1 MHLRTIKTR
10 PKPIQIDLERTAVI
24 VVDMQNCFLSK
35 GGMFDLAGLDIS
47 RAREIVPRC
56 KDVIDAARKSGCKVI
71 YLRHSYNPDLSD
83 SGGETSPNWYKELG
97 PVFFRKHPDL
107 KDKLNF
113 EGTWGA
119 DIIED
124 LKPQE
129 GDVVVRKQRFSG
141 FAGTNL
147 DMILKTYNIKYL
159 VFIGIASNICV
170 ESTIRDAFS
179 LDYFPILISD
189 AVSEAGASFTQEA
202 TIYNVK
208 FAFGWVIDSEEFCNS
223 LR

>member
-71 YLRHSYNPDLSD
+71 YL
-83 SGGETSPNWYKELG
+83 
-97 PVFFRKHPDL
+97 
-107 KDKLNF
+107 
-113 EGTWGA
+113 
-119 DIIED
+119 IED